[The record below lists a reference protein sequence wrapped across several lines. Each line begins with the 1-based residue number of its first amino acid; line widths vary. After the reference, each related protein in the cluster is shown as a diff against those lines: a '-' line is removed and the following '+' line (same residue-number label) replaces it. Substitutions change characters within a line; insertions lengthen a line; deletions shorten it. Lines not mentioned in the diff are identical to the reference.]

1 MVVKGKY
8 RSHAQ
13 ACFMVRKLCKTISL
27 LSFLKPLF
35 LGVLFLFSIQNINA
49 QSKKGSFEIG
59 LHGGGGL
66 GSIDS
71 PRGTTTSKRFVYN
84 FGLSTTY
91 YVSEYFGIKTKAIYD
106 NKGYSDEI
114 LLFDNGAESERTDIN
129 INYLTIPLMASLF
142 VGNNAKFYVNAG
154 MYYGL
159 LLGANETSRGT
170 DLKHIFDKNEYGIAA
185 GLGVIFPTISN
196 VSAFFEYDGQFGIS
210 DPMVMPSASIRT
222 RRHAINLG
230 VLLLIN

>member
-1 MVVKGKY
+1 MSG
-8 RSHAQ
+8 
-13 ACFMVRKLCKTISL
+13 F
-27 LSFLKPLF
+27 SFLKTLL
-35 LGVLFLFSIQNINA
+35 LGILFLFSVQYINA
-49 QSKKGSFEIG
+49 QTKKGSFEIG
-59 LHGGGGL
+59 LHVGAGL

-71 PRGTTTSKRFVYN
+71 PRGTTTSKKFVYN
-84 FGLSTTY
+84 LGFSTTY
-91 YVSEYFGIKTKAIYD
+91 YVSEYFGVKTKTIYD
-106 NKGYSDEI
+106 NKGYSDGI
-114 LLFDNGAESERTDIN
+114 LILDNGAEPERTDVN

-170 DLKHIFDKNEYGIAA
+170 DLKHIFNKKEYGIAA

-210 DPMVMPSASIRT
+210 DPMVPSGSIRT

>member
-1 MVVKGKY
+1 MSV
-8 RSHAQ
+8 
-13 ACFMVRKLCKTISL
+13 F
-27 LSFLKPLF
+27 SFLKALL
-35 LGVLFLFSIQNINA
+35 LGILFLFSVQYINA
-49 QSKKGSFEIG
+49 QTKKGSFEIG
-59 LHGGGGL
+59 LHVGAGL

-71 PRGTTTSKRFVYN
+71 PRGTTTSKKFVYN
-84 FGLSTTY
+84 LGFSTTY
-91 YVSEYFGIKTKAIYD
+91 YVSEYFGVKTKAIYD
-106 NKGYSDEI
+106 NKGYSDGI
-114 LLFDNGAESERTDIN
+114 LILDNGAEPERTDVN

-170 DLKHIFDKNEYGIAA
+170 DLKQIFNKKEYGIAA

-210 DPMVMPSASIRT
+210 DPMVPSGSIRT